1 MNKFTLLF
9 FSILCFSACDHVE
22 KLDKQL
28 YEKGEDS
35 TAITSLDQLNEIDEQ
50 EKNTERNQVSKLLM
64 KASGSEPG
72 WFAEFYNNRL
82 RLVLD
87 YGKDSLLLVDTSFE
101 KVADPAGFTYLN
113 ASISNGKN
121 RSVKIKIDVAECVG
135 ASGEKQSRKISVI
148 YNKKTYNGCAE
159 LLD

>member
-1 MNKFTLLF
+1 MNKFFILF
-9 FSILCFSACDHVE
+9 LSVLCFSACNQVE
-22 KLDKQL
+22 KMDKQL
-28 YEKGEDS
+28 YEPGEDT
-35 TAITSLDQLNEIDEQ
+35 TAVTSLNQLNEIDEQ
-50 EKNTERNQVSKLLM
+50 EKETERNRISKLLM

-101 KVADPAGFTYLN
+101 KVGDPTGFTYLN

-121 RSVKIKIDVAECVG
+121 TSVKIKIDIAECVG
-135 ASGEKQSRKISVI
+135 ASGEKQSRKISVT
-148 YNKKTYNGCAE
+148 YKKKTYSGCAE
-159 LLD
+159 LVE